1 MAERVGVYPG
11 SFNPPTIAHVAIA
24 AAAREQRSLD
34 RVVFV
39 LSRSP
44 INKEHI
50 DRPLFEHRVEVLHAE
65 AARHRWMAVDVTD
78 DRLLV
83 EIARGYDVLVM
94 GADKWAQVNDPAY
107 YDDDPRARDAAVAAL
122 PALAIA
128 PRPPF
133 AVPPENSLIVDA
145 AHVVVSSSDARA
157 GASEWMAPAARA
169 FDRRTGAWSDP
180 VRYEQWLREAAT
192 GRAIKG

>member
-11 SFNPPTIAHVAIA
+11 SFNPPTVAHIAIA

-34 RVVFV
+34 RVVLV

-44 INKEHI
+44 INKEHV
-50 DRPLFEHRVEVLHAE
+50 DRPLFEHRVDVLRAE
-65 AARHRWMAVDVTD
+65 AALHRWLDVEITD
-78 DRLLV
+78 ARLLV
-83 EIARGYDVLVM
+83 DIAYGYDVLVM

-107 YDDDPRARDAAVAAL
+107 YGDDSTARDAALAAL

-133 AVPPENSLIVDA
+133 AVPPEHSLIVDA
-145 AHVVVSSSDARA
+145 AHVVVSSSEARA
-157 GASEWMAPAARA
+157 GSTEWMAPTARA

-180 VRYEQWLREAAT
+180 ARYEQWLRDGGADR
-192 GRAIKG
+192 GIKG

>member
-11 SFNPPTIAHVAIA
+11 SFNPPTVAHIAIA

-34 RVVFV
+34 RVVLV

-44 INKEHI
+44 INKEHV
-50 DRPLFEHRVEVLHAE
+50 DRPLFEHRVDVLRAE
-65 AARHRWMAVDVTD
+65 AARHRWLDVEITD
-78 DRLLV
+78 ARLLV
-83 EIARGYDVLVM
+83 DIARGYDVLVM

-107 YDDDPRARDAAVAAL
+107 YDDDPAARDAALAAL

-133 AVPPENSLIVDA
+133 TVPPEHSLIVDA
-145 AHVVVSSSDARA
+145 AHVVVSSSEARA
-157 GASEWMAPAARA
+157 GSTEWMSPAARA

-180 VRYEQWLREAAT
+180 ARYEQWLRDGGADR
-192 GRAIKG
+192 GIRG

>member
-1 MAERVGVYPG
+1 VAERVGVYPG

-34 RVVFV
+34 RVMFV

-44 INKEHI
+44 IDKEHV

-65 AARHRWMAVDVTD
+65 AARHHWMGVDVTD

-94 GADKWAQVNDPAY
+94 GADKWAQVNDSAY
-107 YDDDPRARDAAVAAL
+107 YDDDAQDRDAAVAAL

-133 AVPPENSLIVDA
+133 AVPPEHSLIIDA

-157 GASEWMAPAARA
+157 GSIEWMAPAARA

-180 VRYEQWLREAAT
+180 VRYERWLHEAAA
-192 GRAIKG
+192 GRGIKG

>member
-11 SFNPPTIAHVAIA
+11 SFNPPTIAHLAIA

-34 RVVFV
+34 RVVLAV
-39 LSRSP
+39 SRSP

-50 DRPLFEHRVEVLHAE
+50 DRPLFEHRIDVLRAE
-65 AARHRWMAVDVTD
+65 AGRHRWLDVDITD
-78 DRLLV
+78 ARLLV
-83 EIARGYDVLVM
+83 DIARGYDVLVM
-94 GADKWAQVNDPAY
+94 GADKWAQVNDPEY
-107 YDDDPRARDAAVAAL
+107 YGDDPAARDAALAAL

-133 AVPPENSLIVDA
+133 PVPPEHSLIVDA
-145 AHVVVSSSDARA
+145 AHVFVSSSEARA
-157 GASEWMAPAARA
+157 GSTEWMAPAARA

-180 VRYEQWLREAAT
+180 ARYEEWLRDSDADR
-192 GRAIKG
+192 GIKA

>member
-1 MAERVGVYPG
+1 MAERVGVFPG
-11 SFNPPTIAHVAIA
+11 SFNPPTVAHLAIA

-34 RVVFV
+34 RVVFA

-44 INKEHI
+44 INKEHV
-50 DRPLFEHRVEVLHAE
+50 DRPLFEHRVEVLRAE
-65 AARHRWMAVDVTD
+65 AARHRWLDVDITD
-78 DRLLV
+78 ARLRAD
-83 EIARGYDVLVM
+83 IACDYDVLVM

-107 YDDDPRARDAAVAAL
+107 YGDDPAARDAALAAL

-133 AVPPENSLIVDA
+133 TVPPEHSLIVDA
-145 AHVVVSSSDARA
+145 AHVVVSSSEARA
-157 GASEWMAPAARA
+157 GSTEWMAPAARA

-180 VRYEQWLREAAT
+180 ARYEQWLRDGGADR
-192 GRAIKG
+192 GIKG

>member
-1 MAERVGVYPG
+1 VAERVGVYPG

-24 AAAREQRSLD
+24 AAAREQRDLD
-34 RVVFV
+34 HVVWV

-50 DRPLFEHRVEVLHAE
+50 DRPLFEHRVEVLQAE
-65 AARHRWMAVDVTD
+65 AAHHRWLAVEITEA
-78 DRLLV
+78 RLLV
-83 EIARGYDVLVM
+83 DIARGYDVVIM

-107 YDDDPRARDAAVAAL
+107 YDHDPAARDAAVAAL

-133 AVPPENSLIVDA
+133 LVPPEHSLIVDA
-145 AHVVVSSSDARA
+145 AHVLVSSSDARA
-157 GASEWMAPAARA
+157 GSTQMMAPAARA
-169 FDRRTGAWSDP
+169 FDGRTGAWSDP
-180 VRYEQWLREAAT
+180 ERYEQWLHDSAAD
-192 GRAIKG
+192 RSIKG

>member
-44 INKEHI
+44 INKEHVA
-50 DRPLFEHRVEVLHAE
+50 RPLFEHRVEVLHAE
-65 AARHRWMAVDVTD
+65 ASRHRWMAVDVTD

-83 EIARGYDVLVM
+83 DIAGGYDVLVM

-107 YDDDPRARDAAVAAL
+107 YDDDPLARDAALGAL
-122 PALAIA
+122 PTLAIA

-133 AVPPENSLIVDA
+133 PVPPEHSLIVDA

-157 GASEWMAPAARA
+157 GSTEWMAPAARA
-169 FDRRTGAWSDP
+169 FDQRTGAWSDP
-180 VRYEQWLREAAT
+180 ARYDEWLREAAA
-192 GRAIKG
+192 GRGIRG

>member
-1 MAERVGVYPG
+1 MAERVGAYPG
-11 SFNPPTIAHVAIA
+11 SFNPPTIAHIAIA

-44 INKEHI
+44 IDKEHV

-65 AARHRWMAVDVTD
+65 AARHHWMAVEVTD

-83 EIARGYDVLVM
+83 DIAHGYDVLVM
-94 GADKWAQVNDPAY
+94 GADKWAQINDPAY
-107 YDDDPRARDAAVAAL
+107 YGDDPRARDAAVSAL

-133 AVPPENSLIVDA
+133 SVPPEHSLIVDA
-145 AHVVVSSSDARA
+145 AHVIVSSSDARG
-157 GASEWMAPAARA
+157 GATEWMAPAARA
-169 FDRRTGAWSDP
+169 FDRRSGAWTDP
-180 VRYEQWLREAAT
+180 SRYDQWRRAAGA
-192 GRAIKG
+192 GRGIRG

>member
-11 SFNPPTIAHVAIA
+11 TFNPPTIAHVAIA
-24 AAAREQRSLD
+24 AAAREQRGLN
-34 RVVFV
+34 RVVLA

-44 INKEHI
+44 IGKEHV
-50 DRPLFEHRVEVLHAE
+50 DRPLFEHRVEVVQAVCSRHNWLDFEITE
-65 AARHRWMAVDVTD
+65 A
-78 DRLLV
+78 RLLV
-83 EIARGYDVLVM
+83 DIAAGYDVLVM

-107 YDDDPRARDAAVAAL
+107 YGDDPAARDAAVAAL

-133 AVPPENSLIVDA
+133 PVPPEHSLIVDA
-145 AHVVVSSSDARA
+145 ALVAVSSSEARR
-157 GASEWMAPAARA
+157 GSVEWMAPAARA

-180 VRYEQWLREAAT
+180 ERYEAWLREGAT
-192 GRAIKG
+192 VRDIRA